1 MAAFGDET
9 QRKGTPG
16 IMAPETM
23 NERRTPCRANQDV
36 FAMAHMLLL
45 VVAKDGIKR
54 DNLFMHEVGV
64 VKVKLNTSK
73 TVSSRGG
80 RSIKRDDLLLHDV
93 GVVKSK
99 LNTLKT
105 FFFTRWV

>member
-1 MAAFGDET
+1 MAALGDET

-36 FAMAHMLLL
+36 FAMSHMLLL

-54 DNLFMHEVGV
+54 DNLFLHEVGV
-64 VKVKLNTSK
+64 VKAKLKASE
-73 TVSSRGG
+73 
-80 RSIKRDDLLLHDV
+80 IC
-93 GVVKSK
+93 
-99 LNTLKT
+99 
-105 FFFTRWV
+105 FFTRWV